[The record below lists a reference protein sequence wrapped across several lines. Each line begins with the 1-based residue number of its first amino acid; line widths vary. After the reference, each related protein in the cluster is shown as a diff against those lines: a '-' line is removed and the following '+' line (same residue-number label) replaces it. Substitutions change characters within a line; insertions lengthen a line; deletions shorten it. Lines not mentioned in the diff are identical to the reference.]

1 MTKNLKKYFVNRRVK
16 TMQQKIFK
24 EKYPIFELRF
34 TKEESK
40 FDSVPAILDF
50 LQEQVDAHPKAG
62 FIARFDHYTHTKE
75 RNGEIAD
82 NIKDAQNI
90 ILCFG
95 MQLPSPDP
103 VAVRPRSIGVTD
115 LGDEFV
121 VNFMEAPNPI
131 ANDTMENWVK
141 SLVK

>member
-1 MTKNLKKYFVNRRVK
+1 
-16 TMQQKIFK
+16 MQQKIFK
-24 EKYPIFELRF
+24 EKYPIFALEF

-50 LQEQVDAHPKAG
+50 LHAQVEAHPKAVN
-62 FIARFDHYTHTKE
+62 IARFDHFSHTKSI
-75 RNGEIAD
+75 NGEIGEG
-82 NIKDAQNI
+82 IEDAQNL

-95 MQLPSPDP
+95 MQLPSADP

-115 LGDEFV
+115 MGNRFI

-131 ANDTMENWVK
+131 ANETMEAWVK
-141 SLVK
+141 QLVK

>member
-1 MTKNLKKYFVNRRVK
+1 MKK
-16 TMQQKIFK
+16 KIFK
-24 EKYPIFELRF
+24 DKYPIFSLEF

-40 FDSVPAILDF
+40 FDSVPAILDYLF
-50 LQEQVDAHPKAG
+50 EQVEADPKAVN
-62 FIARFDHYTHTKE
+62 IARFDHFSHTKSI
-75 RNGEIAD
+75 NGEIGEG
-82 NIKDAQNI
+82 IVDAQNI

-95 MQLPSPDP
+95 FQLPSADP

-115 LGDEFV
+115 MGDRFI

-131 ANDTMENWVK
+131 ANDTMEAWAK